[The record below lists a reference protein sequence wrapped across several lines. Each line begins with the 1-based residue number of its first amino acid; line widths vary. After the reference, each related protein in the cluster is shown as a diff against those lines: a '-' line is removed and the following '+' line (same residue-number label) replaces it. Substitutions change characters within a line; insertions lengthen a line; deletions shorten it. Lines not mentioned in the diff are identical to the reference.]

1 MFKFIIIFM
10 ENLIKKI
17 EELREKL
24 LDTWRLL

>member
-1 MFKFIIIFM
+1 MTKKNFM

-24 LDTWRLL
+24 LDIWRLL